1 MNAVSNRY
9 FTVEKP
15 SKGVFKSKGSKF
27 YGYLFHCE
35 NEESFKAQL
44 EYIKAQEPT
53 ARHHCWA
60 FRIQPEETTERSSD
74 DGEPA
79 HTAGTPILRAL
90 ISHELIN
97 IACVV
102 VRYFGGTKLGVPGLI
117 EAYGEATMDAIHANK
132 RAEKFL
138 TKQLRLSFSY
148 DQMSFVERIIKQS
161 DLYVLERNQGLSL
174 TYTVEVLQS
183 EYEQIRDQFEKNHHI
198 ILHTSGNSGI

>member
-1 MNAVSNRY
+1 LV
-9 FTVEKP
+9 
-15 SKGVFKSKGSKF
+15 
-27 YGYLFHCE
+27 
-35 NEESFKAQL
+35 
-44 EYIKAQEPT
+44 
-53 ARHHCWA
+53 
-60 FRIQPEETTERSSD
+60 
-74 DGEPA
+74 
-79 HTAGTPILRAL
+79 
-90 ISHELIN
+90 N

-132 RAEKFL
+132 GVEKFL